1 MTARSATRRIRRLAL
16 AALLA
21 LVAATHLL
29 LLAGA
34 TERAPSGP
42 RVAALVV
49 RRIVVDAPAVPA
61 PVPPERAAPAGR
73 PLTAARLPPAAPAA
87 AAGVQR

>member
-34 TERAPSGP
+34 TRGP
-42 RVAALVV
+42 L
-49 RRIVVDAPAVPA
+49 
-61 PVPPERAAPAGR
+61 G
-73 PLTAARLPPAAPAA
+73 TAAVTS
-87 AAGVQR
+87 AGP